1 MYIKRQIEKE
11 IKSSFK
17 SYKVVLLT
25 GPRQSGKTRVLR
37 EIFKN
42 FKYINFDDVFYENLA
57 RNDGLLFL
65 NNNPYPLIIDEVQ
78 RVPEI
83 FRFIKLKVDEEEGY
97 GKYILSGSQLFNL
110 MKLSSESLA
119 GRVHII
125 ELPTL
130 SLRELQNIDFN
141 NHFVPNKNYI
151 NKRSKVAKVL
161 DKNIWKIIHKGS
173 YPEMNATEKDFRK
186 FYSDYIKTYIERDL
200 RDVLKVTNL
209 TDFQN
214 FLISI
219 AARTGEILN
228 ISNIAS
234 ELRKDEKTIKSWI
247 SVLETSGIIYLLK
260 PYHNTYFKRI
270 IKKPKLYFRDTGLCA
285 YLTNWNTYESLMTG
299 AMSGHMFETFVVSE
313 IIKSYANEGIDYNR
327 CLFYYNG
334 RDNKRGEQQEIDLI
348 IEEDGM
354 IYPIEIKETTAPSTN
369 MVKSFDNIDHILD
382 KKRAIGTIICSV
394 KEHCL
399 ISKDVQAIPL
409 NFL

>member
-17 SYKVVLLT
+17 SYKVVLLI

-83 FRFIKLKVDEEEGY
+83 FRFIKLKVDEEVGY

-151 NKRSKVAKVL
+151 NKRLKVAKVL

-173 YPEMNATEKDFRK
+173 YP
-186 FYSDYIKTYIERDL
+186 
-200 RDVLKVTNL
+200 
-209 TDFQN
+209 
-214 FLISI
+214 
-219 AARTGEILN
+219 
-228 ISNIAS
+228 
-234 ELRKDEKTIKSWI
+234 
-247 SVLETSGIIYLLK
+247 
-260 PYHNTYFKRI
+260 
-270 IKKPKLYFRDTGLCA
+270 
-285 YLTNWNTYESLMTG
+285 
-299 AMSGHMFETFVVSE
+299 
-313 IIKSYANEGIDYNR
+313 
-327 CLFYYNG
+327 
-334 RDNKRGEQQEIDLI
+334 
-348 IEEDGM
+348 
-354 IYPIEIKETTAPSTN
+354 
-369 MVKSFDNIDHILD
+369 
-382 KKRAIGTIICSV
+382 
-394 KEHCL
+394 
-399 ISKDVQAIPL
+399 
-409 NFL
+409 